1 MTALDR
7 LEQRADCPYCG
18 EPLTLL
24 IDESDDG
31 MEYVEDCHVCC
42 RPMVVTLWM
51 DDEGLLT
58 AALRRDDE

>member
-7 LEQRADCPYCG
+7 LEQRSDCPYCG

-24 IDESDDG
+24 IDESD
-31 MEYVEDCHVCC
+31 VCC